1 MSAPLSAP
9 SLTPAVLPGAP
20 ASAPSLPPA
29 PVIVDAEIVSDDEAP
44 YIPEQRVRAAPPRN
58 SDVRAIP
65 DHNGLTHYPQMVK
78 NAARIAARKKKR
90 MARTPILD
98 KRLRKWTALIVAL
111 RINGK
116 TNSEIAEELGL
127 SLNTIK
133 SYIRRAMDK
142 GYLKASDMS
151 DPEDWLEH
159 VIVPRVLGNV
169 EELLL
174 ARDEKTGLPLENVTL
189 EAAKGTG
196 VFKNHSVN
204 KSAPVAQTMMALKV
218 EVVMPPNSG
227 TPVPISGMMGG
238 SPLVDVSKLEKD
250 DA

>member
-29 PVIVDAEIVSDDEAP
+29 PVIVDAEIVSDEEAP
-44 YIPEQRVRAAPPRN
+44 SIPEQRVRAAPPRN

-78 NAARIAARKKKR
+78 NAERIAARKKKR

-116 TNSEIAEELGL
+116 TNPEIAEELGL

-142 GYLKASDMS
+142 GYLKAADMS
-151 DPEDWLEH
+151 DPDDRLDH
-159 VIVPRVLGNV
+159 VIIPQVLNNV
-169 EELLL
+169 EELLY
-174 ARDEKTGLPLENVTL
+174 ARDALGLPLRDVTI

-204 KSAPVAQTMMALKV
+204 KATTAPPTMMALKV

-227 TPVPISGMMGG
+227 TPVPNSGTMGG